1 MASDKTTTRRLLDE
15 GQSPWIDTITRAM
28 LLDGAFQ
35 RLLDRDIVD
44 MTRDSSAFQTATG
57 GSDAD
62 ELGRLVRTGE
72 SVATICHALVLD
84 DSHAAGA
91 LLHLIS
97 YDAGTGTE
105 AAVQANGRE
114 QESMPWT

>member
-44 MTRDSSAFQTATG
+44 MTRDPRAIQNTTGSS
-57 GSDAD
+57 DD
-62 ELGRLVRTGE
+62 DDLGWLVREGE
-72 SVATICHALVLD
+72 SVADICHALAPD

-91 LLHLIS
+91 LLRFIS

-105 AAVQANGRE
+105 AAVRANGGERE
-114 QESMPWT
+114 SRPWT